1 MNGYMLMKKN
11 KSGGVKFYQEE
22 LEKLGASKEFVNSD
36 KLNEIVKN
44 LAIACTLEKE
54 AFEALNVYHKR
65 KFNEKEVSDFL
76 DDVFDFCLANH
87 DDLKSSDDEWKKI
100 AARLQKRKMSSSDKK
115 DNTLKYELEKIG
127 LMVTAARDIAEAFN
141 TREIAA
147 FKNYHNYDFP
157 EMEDKHTRFAFNMC
171 VDYLFIEFPDKD

>member
-65 KFNEKEVSDFL
+65 KFNEKI
-76 DDVFDFCLANH
+76 FCL
-87 DDLKSSDDEWKKI
+87 K
-100 AARLQKRKMSSSDKK
+100 
-115 DNTLKYELEKIG
+115 TG
-127 LMVTAARDIAEAFN
+127 
-141 TREIAA
+141 
-147 FKNYHNYDFP
+147 
-157 EMEDKHTRFAFNMC
+157 
-171 VDYLFIEFPDKD
+171 